1 MRLSL
6 RERRTLRRI
15 SRTLGGADPRLASM
29 LDMFSR
35 LAAGD
40 AMPAHEQL
48 RVTGG
53 HAQAPLMQ
61 RHSREPR

>member
-6 RERRTLRRI
+6 GERRSLRRI
-15 SRTLGGADPRLASM
+15 SRALGGADPRLASM
-29 LDMFSR
+29 FDMFSR
-35 LAAGD
+35 LAVGD

-48 RVTGG
+48 RATGG
-53 HAQAPLMQ
+53 HAQVPLME

>member
-6 RERRTLRRI
+6 RERRSIRRI
-15 SRTLGGADPRLASM
+15 SRALDGADPRLVSM
-29 LDMFSR
+29 FDMFSR
-35 LAAGD
+35 VAADD

-48 RVTGG
+48 RAAAG